1 MKLNKQVK
9 TVQNKKETVVVAKK
23 HDHRQLRNALFVHS
37 LEITKMSN
45 AMEWKQEDTHIH
57 YKQYIG
63 VREIFFLIIHLFIYM
78 YIGRKTL

>member
-1 MKLNKQVK
+1 MTQGKDRIREKTHTYSLHDIMKTRKELCHLKLNKQVK

-45 AMEWKQEDTHIH
+45 AME
-57 YKQYIG
+57 
-63 VREIFFLIIHLFIYM
+63 
-78 YIGRKTL
+78 